1 MYAPIA
7 PVTPLP
13 TTAHRRLL
21 LAAAD
26 PRHALTF
33 QAHLQGSLPATAPV
47 IRFEELPE
55 LTSPET
61 DGDVVL
67 FALDPADAPAVE
79 TAIREAKV
87 QQFPMRFA
95 LVESEQVRNL
105 RLLNHLAPHVANRLL
120 WPAQSRELLA
130 WSRRALQDGTPFADP
145 GNETTAAHLR
155 RRLMNQT
162 PSLTGLVEQLCLAA
176 EHDVTVL
183 LEGESGTGK
192 STIARMIH
200 DASPRASHRFHGIAC
215 GALTPAQ
222 LAQELFGVA
231 GGLAEGDRIGKL
243 AAIGEGTILLDEID
257 ALSQEQQANVLRLLE
272 TGEYEAVGGSE
283 SQKSRARIMA
293 ATNWSLAD
301 AVERGTFRRDLYYRL
316 HVISLH
322 LPPLRHRP
330 EDIGPLVREMVAR
343 LGTKYAKRLFSVC
356 PETLRA
362 LEAYPWPANIRQLEN
377 VIQQAVLSS
386 QGNELKLHHLPPA
399 IAARPE
405 SNAAIAGPGN
415 FGGTLR
421 QSRESSER
429 ANILRA
435 LEKAAHSRTR
445 AAQLLG
451 VSRVT
456 LYKKMKK
463 YGLLAARELR
473 ISSRGDDSLTGRG

>member
-1 MYAPIA
+1 MH
-7 PVTPLP
+7 
-13 TTAHRRLL
+13 AHVAHVAHVAQRRLV

-33 QAHLQGSLPATAPV
+33 QAQLQRVLQVTPPV
-47 IRFEELPE
+47 IRLEDLPE
-55 LTSPET
+55 YVSPET

-67 FALDPADAPAVE
+67 FALDPADAPSVE
-79 TAIREAKV
+79 TAVREARV
-87 QQFPMRFA
+87 QQIPVRFA
-95 LVESEQVRNL
+95 LVESEQVRNF
-105 RLLNHLAPHVANRLL
+105 RLLDHLAPYVANRLV
-120 WPAQSRELLA
+120 WPAQTQELLA
-130 WSRRALQDGTPFADP
+130 WSRRAPDHGTAFADP
-145 GNETTAAHLR
+145 ATETAAARLR
-155 RRLMNQT
+155 RRLINQT

-183 LEGESGTGK
+183 IEGESGTGK

-200 DASPRASHRFHGIAC
+200 ESSARAPHRFHGIAC

-222 LAQELFGVA
+222 LAQELYGQA
-231 GGLAEGDRIGKL
+231 PGAAEGAKIGKL

-257 ALSQEQQANVLRLLE
+257 TLSQEQQANILRLLE
-272 TGEYEAVGGSE
+272 TGEYEPVGGSE
-283 SQKSRARIMA
+283 PQKSRARIMA

-316 HVISLH
+316 HVISLL

-330 EDIGPLVREMVAR
+330 EDIGPLVRGMVAR
-343 LGTKYAKRLFSVC
+343 FGTKYGKRLFGIC
-356 PETLRA
+356 PETLRV
-362 LEAYPWPANIRQLEN
+362 LEAYPWPGNIRQLEN

-386 QGNELKLHHLPPA
+386 QGNELKLHHLSPA

-405 SNAAIAGPGN
+405 SLASAGVPGG

-445 AAQLLG
+445 AAQILG

-463 YGLLAARELR
+463 YGLISARDLR
-473 ISSRGDDSLTGRG
+473 TPTREDGSHSLTGSN

>member
-1 MYAPIA
+1 MH
-7 PVTPLP
+7 
-13 TTAHRRLL
+13 AHRRLV

-26 PRHALTF
+26 PRHALSF
-33 QAHLQGSLPATAPV
+33 QAQLQRALQVTAPV
-47 IRFEELPE
+47 IRLAELPE
-55 LTSPET
+55 LISPET
-61 DGDVVL
+61 DGDVLL

-79 TAIREAKV
+79 TAVREARV
-87 QQFPMRFA
+87 QQIPVRFA
-95 LVESEQVRNL
+95 LVESEQVRNF
-105 RLLNHLAPHVANRLL
+105 RLLDHLAPHVANRLV
-120 WPAQSRELLA
+120 WPAQTQELTA
-130 WSRRALQDGTPFADP
+130 WSRRALEQGTAFTDP
-145 GNETTAAHLR
+145 ATESTAERLR
-155 RRLMNQT
+155 RRLINQT

-183 LEGESGTGK
+183 IEGESGTGK

-200 DASPRASHRFHGIAC
+200 DSSARAPHRFHGIAC

-222 LAQELFGVA
+222 FAQELYGQA
-231 GGLAEGDRIGKL
+231 PGAAESAKIGKL
-243 AAIGEGTILLDEID
+243 AAIGDGTILLDEID
-257 ALSQEQQANVLRLLE
+257 MLSQEQQANILRLLE
-272 TGEYEAVGGSE
+272 TGEYEPVGGSE
-283 SQKSRARIMA
+283 PQKSQARIMA

-316 HVISLH
+316 HVISLV

-330 EDIGPLVREMVAR
+330 EDIGPLVRGMVAR
-343 LGTKYAKRLFSVC
+343 FGTKYGKRLFGIC
-356 PETLRA
+356 PETLRV
-362 LEAYPWPANIRQLEN
+362 LEAYPWPGNIRQLEN

-386 QGNELKLHHLPPA
+386 QGNELKLHHLSPA

-405 SNAAIAGPGN
+405 SLAGVGVPGG

-445 AAQLLG
+445 AAQILG

-463 YGLLAARELR
+463 YGLISARDLR
-473 ISSRGDDSLTGRG
+473 SSSREDGSHSLTGSN